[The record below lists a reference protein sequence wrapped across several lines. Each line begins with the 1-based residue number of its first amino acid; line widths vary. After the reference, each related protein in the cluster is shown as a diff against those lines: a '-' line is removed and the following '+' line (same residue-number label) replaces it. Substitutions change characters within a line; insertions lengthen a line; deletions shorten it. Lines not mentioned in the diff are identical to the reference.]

1 MRYKVICIVGQ
12 YGKTV
17 GYDVLSESGEK
28 RTVTIQELVNAIKAG
43 VVVNARL
50 NNGQIEFQGQLQRRV
65 IEQVINIQLTE
76 SEFNILYPI
85 LMEIFTK
92 LKKEHPE
99 KNKKELSVLQKFVG
113 YKNQLLEYEYINK
126 QQSKR

>member
-1 MRYKVICIVGQ
+1 MRYKVVCMVGQ
-12 YGKTV
+12 SGKTI

-28 RTVTIQELVNAIKAG
+28 RTVTIQELVNAINAG

-65 IEQVINIQLTE
+65 VEQIINIQLTE
-76 SEFNILYPI
+76 REFNILYPI
-85 LMEIFTK
+85 LMEVYTK
-92 LKKEHPE
+92 LRKEHPE

-113 YKNQLLEYEYINK
+113 YKNLLSEHNDANK
-126 QQSKR
+126 SQS